1 MATRVARQAF
11 CHWEP
16 GAIGCADARR
26 SFEVRDTVIKTSLSK
41 EKRSVRDFARKEW
54 PFGAVRLT

>member
-11 CHWEP
+11 CHWEL
-16 GAIGCADARR
+16 GVIGCADARR

-41 EKRSVRDFARKEW
+41 EKRMRFSKPRTGRAAR
-54 PFGAVRLT
+54 

>member
-11 CHWEP
+11 CQWEP

-41 EKRSVRDFARKEW
+41 EKRMRFGKPRTGRAAR
-54 PFGAVRLT
+54 